1 MRIALFGILVIWTTA
16 LVGQPIAAHAAP
28 DAPSTPKVDAAAPKE
43 IEPVTPTKAWG
54 RLVTADGK
62 QRWELTKPVLIVGSD
77 ANADVMIGDKTVSA
91 QHAKFTHADGVISIE
106 DLGSKSG
113 TLAAGTAL
121 KRGKPF
127 RVLQPV
133 DVALGA
139 VLLRFEFGERP
150 ALIPPTQAPP
160 KGKKP
165 QTKPAKGPK

>member
-1 MRIALFGILVIWTTA
+1 MRTALFGILLIVTA
-16 LVGQPIAAHAAP
+16 AVVGQPATVRAVPDSPSTSKVAAP
-28 DAPSTPKVDAAAPKE
+28 PKE
-43 IEPVTPTKAWG
+43 IQPVTPTKAWG
-54 RLVTADGK
+54 RLVTVDGK

-77 ANADVMIGDKTVSA
+77 ANADVVISDKTVTA
-91 QHAKFTHADGVISIE
+91 QHAKFSHADGVISIE

-165 QTKPAKGPK
+165 QSKPAKGAK